1 MKTTG
6 TITAALLGMASLT
19 SAHYTFDK
27 TILNGK
33 QVGGDNASIRKHQNT
48 FMPIKFNKTPQ
59 GSITPTVADFACNK
73 GAVGAKDVLQVK
85 AGDKIAMKQGFGAT
99 GMQHPGPAQVYVSP
113 VANAK
118 TDKGDDWYK
127 IHQSLIC
134 KQGSPES
141 LRSDAWCSWDE
152 DNVNAV
158 IPATIPN
165 GQYLLRGEHIG
176 LHGAHDGQA
185 EFYVACM
192 QIEVTGN
199 TATSMPGT
207 SAKIPGIYK
216 STDKAVNFSVWG
228 RSTSYD
234 TAPGPD
240 VIPGGTIR
248 GSANGAGGDKTIT
261 VGGGAAP
268 AAASNTNNA
277 KKTTT
282 NNNKNNNKNN
292 SGTKSIKEVKP
303 VQAAA
308 DNKETSCNRRRR
320 SLPRRAAE
328 QLVDEIEAE
337 LEADLE

>member
-6 TITAALLGMASLT
+6 TITAALIGMASLT

-33 QVGGDNASIRKHQNT
+33 QVGGDNASIRKHQNS

-59 GSITPTVADFACNK
+59 GSITPTVADFSCNK
-73 GAVGAKDVLQVK
+73 GAVGAKDVIQVK

-99 GMQHPGPAQVYVSP
+99 GMLHPGPAQVYVSP
-113 VANAK
+113 VSDAK

-141 LRSDAWCSWDE
+141 LRTDAWCSWGE

-158 IPATIPN
+158 IPASIPN

-199 TATSMPGT
+199 TATTMPGT

-240 VIPGGTIR
+240 VIPSGTIR

-261 VGGGAAP
+261 VAGGGGAAP
-268 AAASNTNNA
+268 AAASS
-277 KKTTT
+277 T
-282 NNNKNNNKNN
+282 NNNNKSGN

-303 VQAAA
+303 VKAAAAA
-308 DNKETSCNRRRR
+308 DNKQTSCNRRRR

-328 QLVDEIEAE
+328 QLVEEAE
-337 LEADLE
+337 MELEDSE

>member
-6 TITAALLGMASLT
+6 TITTVLLGMASLT
-19 SAHYTFDK
+19 SAHYAFDK
-27 TILNGK
+27 TELNGK
-33 QVGGDNASIRKHQNT
+33 QVGGDNASIRKHQNG
-48 FMPIKFNKTPQ
+48 FMPIKFNKTPE

-73 GAVGAKDVLQVK
+73 GAVGAKDVLKVK
-85 AGDKIAMKQGFGAT
+85 AGDKVAMRQGFGAN
-99 GMQHPGPAQVYVSP
+99 GMLHPGPAQVYVSP

-118 TDKGDDWYK
+118 TDNGEDWYK

-134 KQGSPES
+134 KQGSAES
-141 LRSDAWCSWDE
+141 LRTDAWCSWGE
-152 DNVNAV
+152 NNVNAI
-158 IPATIPN
+158 IPATIPD

-199 TATSMPGT
+199 SATSMPGT

-228 RSTSYD
+228 SSTSYD
-234 TAPGPD
+234 VSPGPD

-248 GSANGAGGDKTIT
+248 GSANGAGGDKTTT
-261 VGGGAAP
+261 VSGGGAS
-268 AAASNTNNA
+268 AAASNGNNNNN
-277 KKTTT
+277 
-282 NNNKNNNKNN
+282 NNNKNT
-292 SGTKSIKEVKP
+292 SGTKSIKQVKSNA
-303 VQAAA
+303 QEDSA
-308 DNKETSCNRRRR
+308 ECNGRRRR

-328 QLVDEIEAE
+328 QLVDEE
-337 LEADLE
+337 LQFE